1 MNKAIILGAGGYI
14 GSSVLNELIKNGID
28 VLAVSRQTD
37 DIFFQNQKSRKRLTH
52 LNLDSSQVFLLPEKI
67 REIKWDIGNDCV
79 FYNFSWSGD
88 KRLMDGTIENQ
99 LKNVTHI
106 SNSLVV
112 ASELGC
118 KKFINSGSIEES
130 FAEKYLNNNWSN
142 TSFDSPNAYYAVSKI
157 ATKNMCKL
165 LGYLNKIDYIHTR
178 ISSPVDKQLSGPSYI
193 VSVFKS
199 ILSGDDYERPINN
212 NLFDLIDLEDL
223 AIAYYLIGMH
233 GKNKA
238 DYFIGSGFPKKLND
252 YFDWFEN
259 RKFKKDFIPIT
270 YENNLTFDNK
280 QLILDTGLD
289 LTNSFNSLLNKIFI
303 K

>member
-1 MNKAIILGAGGYI
+1 MNKAIILGASGYI
-14 GSSVLNELIKNGID
+14 GSSVLNELLKNGID

-37 DIFFQNQKSRKRLTH
+37 DIFFQNKKNRKRLTH

-79 FYNFSWSGD
+79 FYNFSWEGD

-112 ASELGC
+112 ASEMGC
-118 KKFINSGSIEES
+118 KKFINSGSIEET
-130 FAEKYLNNNWSN
+130 FAENYLHKNWASAP
-142 TSFDSPNAYYAVSKI
+142 FDSPNAYYAVSKI

-178 ISSPVDKQLSGPSYI
+178 ISSAVDKQFSGPGYI

-199 ILSGDDYERPINN
+199 ILSGDHYERPRNN

-223 AIAYYLIGMH
+223 ATAYYLIGIH

-238 DYFIGSGFPKKLND
+238 DYFIGSGLPKKLID
-252 YFDWFEN
+252 YFDWFE
-259 RKFKKDFIPIT
+259 RMKLKKDFIPVT
-270 YENNLTFDNK
+270 YENNLTFDNEQFK
-280 QLILDTGLD
+280 LDTGLD
-289 LTNSFNSLLNKIFI
+289 LTYSFDSLLKKIFI